1 MCYAYETLQFTV
13 IIVRAE
19 TGRNNLY
26 FRKTLLLNVDPA
38 LMVFGVVFA
47 IPEFLRRFE

>member
-13 IIVRAE
+13 IIVRVE

-26 FRKTLLLNVDPA
+26 FRKTLLLNVDEIDG
-38 LMVFGVVFA
+38 FWSC
-47 IPEFLRRFE
+47 LRNSRIFT